1 MKRLLLGALALL
13 VVVVLVVLYLNYRD
27 EDSLDAAATPP
38 ASPELIARGE
48 YLARAGNCVSCHTT
62 RGGAPY
68 AGGRGIETP
77 FGVVYASN
85 ITPDTTHGI
94 GQWSAAEFWRA
105 LHNGRSRD
113 GRFLIPAFPYPNYTH
128 VTRADSDAIH
138 AYLRTVPPVAQPNR
152 AHGLRFPFDTQL
164 ALASWR
170 AMYFRPGVLQ
180 PDPGRSP
187 EWNRGAYLVQGLGH
201 CNACHASRN
210 LLGAA
215 SALDLGGGLIPL
227 QNWYA
232 PGLNSPHEAGVADW
246 KLEQIARLLKNGV
259 DDKASSVLGPM
270 AEVVRASTQYLS
282 DADLM
287 AMSTYLKDL
296 PQVEDE
302 RSAAASAAAR
312 AASAKHG
319 APAASAPLSPASQAV
334 EQRVILGGKLYKR
347 HCASCHGD
355 NGEGAPGAYPRLA
368 GNRAVVMDPPANVV
382 RVILAGG
389 FPPATFGNPR
399 PYGMPPFASMLN
411 DDEVAAV
418 ASTIRSSWGNH
429 ADPVST
435 FEVQR
440 YRGGLRE

>member
-1 MKRLLLGALALL
+1 MKRLLLAAVVLL
-13 VVVVLVVLYLNYRD
+13 VIVVAGMVYLNHRD
-27 EDSLDAAATPP
+27 EDRLDSATPP
-38 ASPELIARGE
+38 ASPELVARGE

-77 FGVVYASN
+77 FGIVYASN
-85 ITPDTTHGI
+85 ITPDPNHGI
-94 GQWSAAEFWRA
+94 GRWSAAEFWRA

-128 VTRADSDAIH
+128 VSRADSDAIH
-138 AYLRTVPPVAQPNR
+138 AYLRTLAPVAQPNR

-164 ALASWR
+164 ALAAWR
-170 AMYFRPGVLQ
+170 AMYFRPGVMK
-180 PDPGRSP
+180 PDPARSP

-215 SALDLGGGLIPL
+215 SSLDLGGGLIPL

-246 KLEQIARLLKNGV
+246 KIEQIARLLKNGV

-270 AEVVRASTQYLS
+270 AEVVRARTQYLS
-282 DADLM
+282 DSDLLAM
-287 AMSTYLKDL
+287 ATYLKAL
-296 PQVEDE
+296 PQVVDPRDE
-302 RSAAASAAAR
+302 AASRAAR
-312 AASAKHG
+312 AASAVLHV
-319 APAASAPLSPASQAV
+319 PPASAAATAASQAAG
-334 EQRVILGGKLYKR
+334 ERVLLGASLYKK
-347 HCASCHGD
+347 HCAACHGD
-355 NGEGAPGAYPRLA
+355 SGEGAPGAYPRLA

-389 FPPATFGNPR
+389 FAPATSGNPR
-399 PYGMPPFASMLN
+399 PYGMPPFASLLN

-418 ASTIRSSWGNH
+418 ASTIRGSWGNH

-435 FEVQR
+435 FDVQR
-440 YRGGLRE
+440 YRVGLRE